1 MLQKQSEAVLAYTSP
16 TLEFSLSVLNGE
28 AFDLGVAYGKGET
41 ERCVETPWA
50 AQTLAKSSRILDI
63 GLAMSHPDYLGL
75 LMGFLDKGGKIEAAD
90 IIRPERVQTRYPDAW
105 RERILQI
112 PVHIG
117 DVRQMDFSS
126 DPFDAITC
134 ISTLEHI
141 GFDAPS
147 DRADTAF
154 DRPTEL
160 DDLPDRSAN
169 ADRDALAAFRKAL
182 KPGGLLCLTVPAGE
196 GATRKIKDSTGRWA
210 AYLEYGPENWAAL
223 TSLPGFEIVEEV
235 GFAEVDDGWRACT
248 PFEDVYNASVG
259 DDGLPRGCI
268 MSVLKAV

>member
-1 MLQKQSEAVLAYTSP
+1 MSYTSP
-16 TLEFSLSVLNGE
+16 TLKFSLDILNGAE
-28 AFDLGVAYGKGET
+28 FDLSQTYGKGET

-50 AQTLAKSSRILDI
+50 ALTFAKASRVLDI

-75 LMGFLDKGGKIEAAD
+75 MMAFLEKGGEIEAAD
-90 IIRPERVQTRYPDAW
+90 IIRPERVKTRYPEGW
-105 RERILQI
+105 RDRILQI

-117 DVRQMDFSS
+117 DVRTMDFSS

-147 DRADTAF
+147 DRTDTAF

-160 DDLPDRSAN
+160 DDLPDRSPD

-182 KPGGLLCLTVPAGE
+182 KPGGLLCLTVPGGE
-196 GATRKIKDSTGRWA
+196 GATRKIQDSTGRWA
-210 AYLEYGPENWAAL
+210 AYLEYGPETWNAL
-223 TSLPGFEIVEEV
+223 TSLPGFELVELV
-235 GFAEVDDGWRACT
+235 GFSEQEAGWQACE
-248 PFEDVYNASVG
+248 PFEKVYEASVG
-259 DDGLPRGCI
+259 SDGFPRGCI
-268 MSVLKAV
+268 MAVLKAV

>member
-1 MLQKQSEAVLAYTSP
+1 MNMSYTSP
-16 TLEFSLSVLNGE
+16 TIEFSLDVLNGAE
-28 AFDLGVAYGKGET
+28 FDLTSRAYGKGET

-50 AQTLAKSSRILDI
+50 AQTFAKVNRVLDI

-75 LMGFLDKGGKIEAAD
+75 MIGFLDKGGKIEGAD
-90 IIRPERVQTRYPDAW
+90 IIKPERVKTRYPEAW
-105 RERILQI
+105 RDQILDI

-117 DVRQMDFSS
+117 DVRKMDFSS
-126 DPFDAITC
+126 DPFDAIMC

-147 DRADTAF
+147 DRTDTAF

-160 DDLPDRSAN
+160 ADLPERSPN

-196 GATRKIKDSTGRWA
+196 GATRKIQDSTGRWA
-210 AYLEYGPENWAAL
+210 AYLEYGPADWNAL
-223 TSLPGFEIVEEV
+223 TSLPGFDVVTQV
-235 GFAEVDDGWRACT
+235 GAAEMDDGWRACE
-248 PFEDVYNASVG
+248 PFEKVYSASVG
-259 DDGLPRGCI
+259 EDGFPRGCI
-268 MSVLKAV
+268 MSVLRAV

>member
-1 MLQKQSEAVLAYTSP
+1 MSYSSP
-16 TLEFSLSVLNGE
+16 TLEFSLDILNGAE
-28 AFDLGVAYGKGET
+28 FDLTKTYGKGET
-41 ERCVETPWA
+41 ERCVETPWTA
-50 AQTLAKSSRILDI
+50 ETLAKAERVLDI

-75 LMGFLDKGGKIEAAD
+75 LMGFLEKGGKIEAAD
-90 IIRPERVQTRYPDAW
+90 IIRPERVQSRYPEGW
-105 RERILQI
+105 RDRILEI

-117 DVRQMDFSS
+117 DVRQMDFSA

-160 DDLPDRSAN
+160 NDLPDRSVD
-169 ADRDALAAFRKAL
+169 ADHDALAAFRKAL
-182 KPGGLLCLTVPAGE
+182 KPGGLLCLTVPGGV

-210 AYLEYGPENWAAL
+210 AYLEYGPETWSAL
-223 TSLPGFEIVEEV
+223 TSLPGFELVSQV
-235 GFAEVDDGWRACT
+235 GVAEGPDGWQKCE
-248 PFEDVYNASVG
+248 PFEDVYQATVG
-259 DDGLPRGCI
+259 DNGLPRGCI

>member
-1 MLQKQSEAVLAYTSP
+1 MSYSSP
-16 TLEFSLSVLNGE
+16 TLEFSLKVLNGE
-28 AFDLGVAYGKGET
+28 PFDLTRTYGKGET

-50 AQTLAKSSRILDI
+50 AQTFSTSSRVLDI

-75 LMGFLDKGGKIEAAD
+75 MIGFLDKGGQIEGAD
-90 IIRPERVQTRYPDAW
+90 IIRPERVKTRYPEAW
-105 RERILQI
+105 RDQILDI

-117 DVRQMDFSS
+117 DVRQMDFSAN
-126 DPFDAITC
+126 PFDAVMC

-147 DRADTAF
+147 DRTDTAF

-160 DDLPDRSAN
+160 DDLPDRSED
-169 ADRDALAAFRKAL
+169 ADRAALAAFRKAL

-210 AYLEYGPENWAAL
+210 AYLEYGPEAWAAL
-223 TSLPGFEIVEEV
+223 TSLPGFEVVEQV
-235 GFAEVDDGWRACT
+235 GVVETDAGWQRCE
-248 PFEDVYNASVG
+248 PFEDVYAASVG
-259 DDGLPRGCI
+259 ENGLPRGCI